1 MFVGTCSDA
10 GKSVINAAF
19 CRIFKQD
26 GYSPAPFKAQNMSL
40 NSYSTIDGGE
50 MGRAQVVQAEACC
63 IEPHTDMNPVL
74 LKPTSDK
81 GSQVVLNGR
90 PIGNMSA
97 KDYFGMKLQKE
108 ELFKEAV
115 AAFSRLESKYNP
127 IVLEGAG
134 SISEINLRDR
144 DITNMRMA
152 IKAGADTYLVAD
164 IDRGGVFG
172 SVYGTIALL
181 TEEER
186 KRIKGVIINKFRG
199 DISLFDE
206 GRKIIEDLTGVPVVG
221 VVPYF
226 SNIKIEEEDSVVLER
241 KMRTYSSG
249 KINVAIILLKR
260 MSNFTDFDV
269 LEMDPRFN
277 PYYTNNPEDIEKADI
292 ILLPGSK
299 NTLADLQ
306 HLRANGVADVI
317 VKCFK
322 NGKKVIGICGGYQMM
337 GARLEDPE
345 ALEGNIPVIP
355 GLGLLPQCTVI
366 EPEKIT
372 KQSNFSFL
380 NGKNPKTKSCKG
392 YEIHMG
398 RTTIIGDA
406 PQKPVALLEDGRT
419 DGYYL
424 GPNCWGSYMHGI
436 LDNTDVLNHLAEG
449 FDKNPVND
457 NFDYATFKNEQYDK
471 LADWVRQHVD
481 MDYIYKSL
489 KSDSSD
495 L

>member
-26 GYSPAPFKAQNMSL
+26 GYSPAPFKVQNMSL

-337 GARLEDPE
+337 GARLEDPD

-380 NGKNPKTKSCKG
+380 NGKNPETKSCKG

-436 LDNTDVLNHLAEG
+436 LDNTDVLNNLAEG

>member
-372 KQSNFSFL
+372 KQSCFSFL
-380 NGKNPKTKSCKG
+380 NGKNPETKSCKG

>member
-1 MFVGTCSDA
+1 
-10 GKSVINAAF
+10 
-19 CRIFKQD
+19 
-26 GYSPAPFKAQNMSL
+26 
-40 NSYSTIDGGE
+40 
-50 MGRAQVVQAEACC
+50 
-63 IEPHTDMNPVL
+63 
-74 LKPTSDK
+74 
-81 GSQVVLNGR
+81 
-90 PIGNMSA
+90 
-97 KDYFGMKLQKE
+97 
-108 ELFKEAV
+108 
-115 AAFSRLESKYNP
+115 
-127 IVLEGAG
+127 
-134 SISEINLRDR
+134 
-144 DITNMRMA
+144 
-152 IKAGADTYLVAD
+152 
-164 IDRGGVFG
+164 
-172 SVYGTIALL
+172 
-181 TEEER
+181 
-186 KRIKGVIINKFRG
+186 
-199 DISLFDE
+199 
-206 GRKIIEDLTGVPVVG
+206 
-221 VVPYF
+221 
-226 SNIKIEEEDSVVLER
+226 
-241 KMRTYSSG
+241 
-249 KINVAIILLKR
+249 
-260 MSNFTDFDV
+260 
-269 LEMDPRFN
+269 
-277 PYYTNNPEDIEKADI
+277 
-292 ILLPGSK
+292 
-299 NTLADLQ
+299 
-306 HLRANGVADVI
+306 
-317 VKCFK
+317 
-322 NGKKVIGICGGYQMM
+322 MM
-337 GARLEDPE
+337 GARLEDPD

-380 NGKNPKTKSCKG
+380 NGKNPETKSCKG